1 MKHKFKF
8 AQSRTAIFDW
18 LFFIISLSLGF
29 IFPTVKQ
36 FAASSQFAYWM
47 LAALLFYTLGVW
59 LKHQPVYYRLL
70 TSGRQIAKMPA
81 ILFII
86 LGHWIIFMMVEQFSE
101 PAIRA
106 IFDLPAINTKRTDGE
121 VVLVSGLVATFVTW
135 LVFRSARKSIT
146 KKKLSST
153 YLFRRELMA
162 DIFLVGSISI
172 LSFLFWEKGVMAFL
186 ISKPATSVKDI
197 WLSFAIL
204 SISFILF
211 YLPLRYLFLIEDYSN
226 RQTWK
231 RLLLIF
237 GLLLLKALFEMLH
250 I

>member
-1 MKHKFKF
+1 MQQKLKYH
-8 AQSRTAIFDW
+8 QSRSAIFDW
-18 LFFIISLSLGF
+18 LVFIISLSLGF
-29 IFPTVKQ
+29 VFPTLKH
-36 FAASSQFAYWM
+36 FADSSQFAYWM
-47 LAALLFYTLGVW
+47 LAALMFYTFGAW

-70 TSGRQIAKMPA
+70 SSGKQTEKMPA
-81 ILFII
+81 LLFII
-86 LGHWIIFMMVEQFSE
+86 LGHWLIFMMVEQFAE
-101 PAIRA
+101 PAIRT
-106 IFDLPAINTKRTDGE
+106 IFDFPPVNPKRTEGE
-121 VVLVSGLVATFVTW
+121 IVLVSGLVATFVTW

-153 YLFRRELMA
+153 YLFRREVIA

-186 ISKPATSVKDI
+186 SSKPTVTINDV
-197 WLSFAIL
+197 WLSFGML
-204 SISFILF
+204 SIAYVLF

-231 RLLLIF
+231 RLSLIF
-237 GLLLLKALFEMLH
+237 GLLMLKVLFELLN